1 MDHLLIFC
9 PLAHSMW
16 MHMIQLFGIDWVM
29 PGSVADLLCCWHHW
43 LGKNNS
49 FIWNMWTIWTECN
62 QRSFE
67 NIEKSM
73 AQLLDLCQRTQ
84 CWGLSNCSTI
94 IDFLLFLR
102 IGFWFLYNFLLLAVL
117 CSLLWTLC
125 IFCSF
130 LLIILLSYL
139 SKIIIII
146 ITIGFD
152 GSFLSLPSFFSI
164 TVDRCGLWV
173 LLKVFEKLR
182 VLPCQTSFKFYNK
195 PTYLLKHPI

>member
-1 MDHLLIFC
+1 MSAIGQLFPTSLFLSFSLLSFSFFNFPDVVNFSFLKILLYISKAVKLYPIFYEESVDHLLIFC

-29 PGSVADLLCCWHHW
+29 PGLVADLLCCWHHW

-67 NIEKSM
+67 DIEKSM

-102 IGFWFLYNFLLLAVL
+102 IGF
-117 CSLLWTLC
+117 
-125 IFCSF
+125 
-130 LLIILLSYL
+130 
-139 SKIIIII
+139 
-146 ITIGFD
+146 
-152 GSFLSLPSFFSI
+152 
-164 TVDRCGLWV
+164 
-173 LLKVFEKLR
+173 
-182 VLPCQTSFKFYNK
+182 
-195 PTYLLKHPI
+195 